1 MRYRW
6 FAKEEKASDELGAAE
21 SYFPKER
28 DGTGK
33 DEEAH
38 PSKGERTGAVFALA
52 VMCYALWAED
62 LQLFIFG
69 LAVLIYLLH
78 PLMRKWGG
86 ERGEFFSNALKG
98 FSLALGWGTII
109 WVLL

>member
-6 FAKEEKASDELGAAE
+6 FAKEENASDRQGLPE
-21 SYFPKER
+21 SDFPRE
-28 DGTGK
+28 GEG
-33 DEEAH
+33 EEADAH
-38 PSKGERTGAVFALA
+38 PTKGERTSAVFALA

-62 LQLFIFG
+62 LQLLIFG

-86 ERGEFFSNALKG
+86 ERGEFFSNVLKG
-98 FSLALGWGTII
+98 FSLALGWGTIL
-109 WVLL
+109 WVFF

>member
-6 FAKEEKASDELGAAE
+6 FAKEEAANDELDLPGPTGSRGEDGA
-21 SYFPKER
+21 
-28 DGTGK
+28 D
-33 DEEAH
+33 AH
-38 PSKGERTGAVFALA
+38 PTKGERTGAVFAVA

-62 LQLFIFG
+62 LQLLLFG

-86 ERGEFFSNALKG
+86 EQGAFFSNVLKG
-98 FSLALGWGTII
+98 FSLALGWGTIL
-109 WVLL
+109 WVFL